1 MCVWHG
7 GGRKQRRRAEADA
20 ERGGGAAAG
29 AKTGRINE
37 GEGKRG
43 KKEASGDGMVA
54 VAARIFLAKFRV
66 RTGGPQGNQMHIM
79 NI

>member
-1 MCVWHG
+1 MPRIFVS
-7 GGRKQRRRAEADA
+7 EADA

-37 GEGKRG
+37 GEGKGG

-54 VAARIFLAKFRV
+54 VLAARIFLAKFRV